1 MENQIKSRLSQAVE
15 SRVFPGCVV
24 GIVKKSGERTVIP
37 FGNFTY
43 DSGSR
48 AMESGSVFDIASVTK
63 SIPTSSLALKLLED
77 GRLKLENK
85 ISDFLPV
92 SDNPDMADV
101 SIKHLLTHTLDWG
114 FRLSEMKGKPR
125 EEILRT
131 IFSAKLKNP
140 PGTTYFYS
148 NATSILL
155 GLIVKKIYGN
165 TLDNLGKDIFF
176 SPLGMEK
183 TTFHPLEILSKEEIV
198 PTEIQEWRPASASD
212 KRDGLVQGEVHDE
225 SAYSLKEPVGS
236 AGVFSCVPDLLNFME
251 MLLNGGELNGKRYFS
266 ENTIEKIQT
275 DYGAE
280 VGERDN
286 LGEPKVIRIG
296 LGWELNQPWYMGTNS
311 DESVSA
317 LARDR
322 SAKQKRDGKRFGKTG
337 FTGCSCVC
345 DTELETAL
353 VILSNRVYPAR
364 KQNSADINEVRRD
377 IADIV
382 FTS

>member
-1 MENQIKSRLSQAVE
+1 MEEKIKSRLSQAVE
-15 SRVFPGCVV
+15 SRVFPGCVI

-63 SIPTSSLALKLLED
+63 SIPTSSLALKLLEG
-77 GRLKLENK
+77 GRLKLEDK

-125 EEILRT
+125 EEILRA

-155 GLIVKKIYGN
+155 GIIVEKIYGS

-183 TTFHPLEILSKEEIV
+183 TTFHPLEILNREEIV
-198 PTEIQEWRPASASD
+198 PTEIQEWREQKPI
-212 KRDGLVQGEVHDE
+212 QGEVHDE

-251 MLLNGGELNGKRYFS
+251 MLLNGGKLNGKRYFS

-280 VGERDN
+280 VGERVD
-286 LGEPKVIRIG
+286 LGEPRAIRIG
-296 LGWELNQPWYMGTNS
+296 LGWELNQPWYMGTNC
-311 DESVSA
+311 DEPA
-317 LARDR
+317 
-322 SAKQKRDGKRFGKTG
+322 SAKRKRDGKRFGKTG

-353 VILSNRVYPAR
+353 VILSNRVYPTR
-364 KQNSADINEVRRD
+364 KQNSADINEVRRN